1 MTMPTMSATD
11 VKNRIGDLW
20 NAADIEPVTVE
31 RNGSPRY
38 VVASVDKYVAIP
50 REEYDRLR
58 GLKAPP
64 RLGFAKA
71 LFAGVD
77 TDALLEVDLTEA
89 MRDYL

>member
-1 MTMPTMSATD
+1 MPKMSATD

-20 NAADIEPVTVE
+20 NTADLEPVTVE
-31 RNGSPRY
+31 RNGSPSY
-38 VVASVDKYVAIP
+38 IVASVAKYVVIS

-58 GLKAPP
+58 GAKAAP

-71 LFAGVD
+71 FFAGTD
-77 TDALLEVDLTEA
+77 TDALLAVDLGDA